1 MGPWV
6 GRAAVNESV
15 CKQRGETWRS
25 VFLEGITLAY
35 WGNNLFPQYVSTLAV
50 TSMLQPQTSATR
62 IWAGHSSMTGS
73 SAPDGQGR
81 GLRVKAAPAISASD
95 RASLLGV
102 KLQASSFS
110 FVAFLSPLFPLFPV
124 TLSREEALEC
134 QVLKP
139 QPVRLQD
146 QHPQAQ
152 NSEKRGTASFPYYSG
167 SPAPGTSD
175 LHRFGLRSATLGP
188 GSTAKAQEGL
198 GFAHWRQIGLAWL
211 AEERR
216 GFKGRRLQDF
226 GPESQGLI
234 GQKDDEDPSKVQRQ
248 QITFV
253 MYMLVTTRTDIPTAI
268 WALTKSG
275 KGAELLMDCTP
286 ASPPEALS
294 QRLESARCAAWHCL
308 K

>member
-167 SPAPGTSD
+167 SPAP
-175 LHRFGLRSATLGP
+175 RNLGP
-188 GSTAKAQEGL
+188 PSLWASIRNPGPGFDCQSTGRPWLCALEADR
-198 GFAHWRQIGLAWL
+198 ARLAG
-211 AEERR
+211 R
-216 GFKGRRLQDF
+216 GKTW
-226 GPESQGLI
+226 I
-234 GQKDDEDPSKVQRQ
+234 QRQ
-248 QITFV
+248 
-253 MYMLVTTRTDIPTAI
+253 TTSGFRARKPGPN
-268 WALTKSG
+268 WAEG
-275 KGAELLMDCTP
+275 
-286 ASPPEALS
+286 
-294 QRLESARCAAWHCL
+294 R
-308 K
+308 